1 MGAGLFSRNMKMFY
15 DDRKCCHVKKDEK
28 NMWEKCKELQQELVT
43 MRRDLHRIPE
53 FGGNLPKTKAY
64 IIQKLD
70 EMGISYIENPDDSGL
85 TAVINEG
92 TEGKTV
98 AFRADMDALKVQEE
112 NDVEYKSEH
121 NGLMHACGHD
131 AHMAMLLGTA
141 KILNENKE
149 RIPGRIKLI
158 FQTDEENSRG
168 AERSIAAGCLDGVDA
183 VFGSHIGTLRGK
195 ELPPGMITSHP
206 GACMASFDKFVLR
219 VKGYG
224 CHGSTPEK
232 GIDPIQIAA
241 HIVIN
246 LQAVIARE
254 ISAVKPAVLTIGH
267 IEAGDTYNII
277 PSEVLIEGTTRAF
290 DEESRQHMAKRIGE
304 IAELTAK
311 TFGGE
316 VEYEMIWGAPP
327 VINDEKMAALMA
339 ECARDVV
346 GDDLVI
352 DHVDAPITVG
362 EDFACYANLV
372 PAAFMFLSSSNPEK
386 QTDAPHHNCRFDVD
400 EDVLWIGPAVFVRVA
415 EKFLGIEG

>member
-1 MGAGLFSRNMKMFY
+1 MKCVIY
-15 DDRKCCHVKKDEK
+15 SVKKAGND
-28 NMWEKCKELQQELVT
+28 MWEKCKELQQELVA

-64 IIQKLD
+64 IVDKLN
-70 EMGISYIENPDDSGL
+70 EMGIPFVENLTDSGL
-85 TAVINEG
+85 TAIIRG
-92 TEGKTV
+92 DREGKTI

-112 NDVEYKSEH
+112 NELDFKSEH
-121 NGLMHACGHD
+121 DGLMHACGHD

-141 KILNENKE
+141 KVLNENKSV
-149 RIPGRIKLI
+149 IPGTVKLI

-168 AERSIAAGCLDGVDA
+168 AERSIAAGCLEGVDA
-183 VFGSHIGTLRGK
+183 IFGSHIGTLRGK
-195 ELPPGMITSHP
+195 ELPPGTVTSHP
-206 GACMASFDKFVLR
+206 GACMASFDKFVLK

-232 GIDPIQIAA
+232 GIDPINIAA
-241 HIVIN
+241 HIVVN

-304 IAELTAK
+304 ISELTAK

-316 VEYEMIWGAPP
+316 VEYDMIWGAPP
-327 VINDEKMAALMA
+327 VINDKDMAALMA
-339 ECARDVV
+339 QCARDVV
-346 GDDLVI
+346 GADAVI

-386 QTDAPHHNCRFDVD
+386 HTDAPHHNCRFDVD

-415 EKFLGIEG
+415 EKFLGIE